1 MKYDAKLKQTYR
13 GIARAM
19 VRIESVT
26 DIGSTRLHRDLL
38 KKAYKIT
45 IGDLTV
51 HLPKAVYLE

>member
-1 MKYDAKLKQTYR
+1 MKYDAKFKQTYR
-13 GIARAM
+13 GIGAM

-51 HLPKAVYLE
+51 HLRKAVYLE